1 MLLKKETLHVI
12 TQPRLFE
19 IEHARALDLR
29 VAPRTLRDFESR
41 AYSPGANDALAEF
54 VREHALAPT
63 TYTLRPL
70 PEELVAGKNTY
81 VYDAHTYHTKVP
93 PQAIARLIE
102 HYAAPGGLVLDP
114 FCGSGM
120 TGVAALQTGRIPILI
135 DLSPAATFIAF
146 NFVTP
151 MDAARYRAAFEA
163 VLAATA
169 DEALTVYGTHCRTCG
184 KLVPMNYMVWSYG
197 LLCKHCHQ
205 EFVLWDVARDEH
217 ADVRKSKIK
226 TEFACPHCGKLLKK
240 SHLHRTQPYPVQVG
254 YHCCD
259 SDRRES
265 TATPDAHD
273 LALLKTLE
281 VDGVP
286 GELWYPTNAFLPGLN
301 TRQPVSHGLTSI
313 DALYTT
319 RQLRVMAR
327 LWDIARRWPDAEEGV
342 KLMYTVTSLYQRVT
356 QLSEFRFWGGS
367 SNTANYNV
375 PMIFNEQN
383 VFQVFE
389 RKAKTIQKYFATWN
403 PLPAGP
409 FCIST
414 QSATDLSAI
423 PDGTIDYIFT
433 DPPFGGNINYSEM
446 NYLWESW
453 LGVFTNVEKEAIIN
467 RVQGKS
473 LDEYR
478 SLMTEAFGEMQRVL
492 KPGRWLTVMFHNSS
506 AKVWAALQQALAASG
521 FSIETTQTLDKKHG
535 TFKQF
540 VSPNAVGYDLLLHC
554 QKEAHTTSAAPALR
568 NNGAT
573 KAAIRAF
580 VKNAL
585 TQTPEDF
592 VVHYLHVEREDEVDS
607 RKLYALWLKARLEA
621 EEMIDVSYEE
631 FRKILVDVVRSEIAN
646 QRGQGRMI

>member
-1 MLLKKETLHVI
+1 MIAQPLLFDLTL
-12 TQPRLFE
+12 PP
-19 IEHARALDLR
+19 APLDLR
-29 VAPRTLRDFESR
+29 LTPRVVRDFARE
-41 AYSPGANDALAEF
+41 AYSPGANEALAEF
-54 VREHALAPT
+54 VRQHALPLAP
-63 TYTLRPL
+63 YTLKPL
-70 PEELVAGKNTY
+70 PEALAAGKNTY

-102 HYAAPGGLVLDP
+102 HYAEPGGLVLDP

-151 MDAARYRAAFEA
+151 MDAARYTEAFEA
-163 VLAATA
+163 VLAVTA
-169 DEALTVYGTHCRTCG
+169 DEALALYGTHCRTCG
-184 KLVPMNYMVWSYG
+184 KIVPMNYLVWSYG
-197 LLCKHCHQ
+197 LLCKHCHK

-226 TEFACPHCGKLLKK
+226 AEFDCPHCGRRLRKSLLR
-240 SHLHRTQPYPVQVG
+240 RTRPYPVQVG
-254 YHCCD
+254 YDCCA
-259 SDRRES
+259 SNRREA
-265 TATPDAHD
+265 TAVPDSAD
-273 LALLKTLE
+273 LALLQTLDAE
-281 VDGVP
+281 GIP
-286 GELWYPTNAFLPGLN
+286 AGLWYPTDALLPGLN
-301 TRQPVSHGLTSI
+301 TRQPISHGLTTI

-327 LWDIARRWPDAEEGV
+327 LWDIARRWPDAEVGL

-389 RKAKTIQKYFATWN
+389 RKAKTIQKYFATWE
-403 PLPAGP
+403 PALPDSP

-453 LGVFTNVEKEAIIN
+453 LGVFTQTAQEAIIN
-467 RVQGKS
+467 RVQGKAI
-473 LDEYR
+473 DEYQA
-478 SLMTEAFGEMQRVL
+478 LMAAAFGEMQRML

-506 AKVWAALQQALAASG
+506 AKVWAAIQQALAASG
-521 FSIETTQTLDKKHG
+521 FSIEITQTLDKQHG

-554 QKEAHTTSAAPALR
+554 QKEAHAPSAAPALR

-580 VKNAL
+580 VRNTLA
-585 TQTPEDF
+585 QAPEDF
-592 VVHYLHVEREDEVDS
+592 VVHYLHVERQDEVDS
-607 RKLYALWLKARLEA
+607 RKLYALWLKERLEA

-631 FRKILVDVVRSEIAN
+631 FRKILVGVIRSESAN
-646 QRGQGRMI
+646 QFVKGGV

>member
-1 MLLKKETLHVI
+1 VI
-12 TQPRLFE
+12 TQARLFE
-19 IEHARALDLR
+19 IEHPRTPLDLLA
-29 VAPRTLRDFESR
+29 VPRTLRDFAGR
-41 AYSPGANDALAEF
+41 AYAPGPNVALADF
-54 VREHALAPT
+54 VQVHALEPGH
-63 TYTLRPL
+63 YTLKPL
-70 PEELVAGKNTY
+70 LEELVAGKNTY

-120 TGVAALQTGRIPILI
+120 TGVAALQTGRTPILI

-151 MDAARYRAAFEA
+151 IDAARYTAAFEA

-169 DEALTVYGTHCRTCG
+169 DEALSMYGTHCRTCG

-197 LLCKHCHQ
+197 LLCKHCRQ

-226 TEFACPHCGKLLKK
+226 AEFDCPHCGKPLKK
-240 SHLHRTQPYPVQVG
+240 SHLCRTQPYPVQVG

-265 TATPDAHD
+265 TAIPDAHD
-273 LALLKTLE
+273 RALIKTLDAE
-281 VDGVP
+281 GIP
-286 GELWYPTNAFLPGLN
+286 GGLWYPTSAFPPGLN
-301 TRQPVSHGLTSI
+301 TRQPISHGLTSI

-327 LWDIARRWPDAEEGV
+327 LWDIARRWCDAEIGL

-389 RKAKTIQKYFATWN
+389 RKAKTIQKYFATWD
-403 PLPAGP
+403 PLPIGP

-423 PDGTIDYIFT
+423 PGDTIDYIFT

-453 LGVFTNVEKEAIIN
+453 LGVFTHIEKEAIIN

-473 LDEYR
+473 LDEYQD
-478 SLMTEAFGEMQRVL
+478 LMTQSFSEMHRVL
-492 KPGRWLTVMFHNSS
+492 KPGCWLTVMFHNSS
-506 AKVWAALQQALAASG
+506 AKVWSALQQALATSG
-521 FSIETTQTLDKKHG
+521 FSIETTQTLDKQHG

-554 QKEAHTTSAAPALR
+554 RKETHNASAVPTLH

-573 KAAIRAF
+573 KAAIRVF

-585 TQTPEDF
+585 AQAPEDF
-592 VVHYLHVEREDEVDS
+592 VVHYLHVERQDEVDS
-607 RKLYALWLKARLEA
+607 RKLYALWLKERLEA

-631 FRKILVDVVRSEIAN
+631 FRKILVGVMRSEVAN
-646 QRGQGRMI
+646 HLGKGGVRL

>member
-1 MLLKKETLHVI
+1 MSI
-12 TQPRLFE
+12 QPPLFDLTPPPTP
-19 IEHARALDLR
+19 LDLR
-29 VAPRTLRDFESR
+29 AAPRTVRDFARE
-41 AYSPGANDALAEF
+41 AYSPTRNEALAAF
-54 VREHALAPT
+54 VRQHALPPAY
-63 TYTLRPL
+63 YTLKPL
-70 PEELVAGKNTY
+70 PEALAAGKNTY

-93 PQAIARLIE
+93 PQAIACLIE

-151 MDAARYRAAFEA
+151 MDAARYTEAFEA

-169 DEALTVYGTHCRTCG
+169 DEALSLYSTHCRVCG
-184 KLVPMNYMVWSYG
+184 KVVPLNYLVWSYG
-197 LLCKHCHQ
+197 LLCKYCHK

-226 TEFACPHCGKLLKK
+226 AEFDCPHCGRPVKK
-240 SHLHRTQPYPVQVG
+240 SYLRRTQPYPVQVG
-254 YHCCD
+254 YDCCA
-259 SDRRES
+259 SNRREA
-265 TATPDAHD
+265 TAAPDAAD
-273 LALLKTLE
+273 LALLQTL
-281 VDGVP
+281 DAAGVP
-286 GELWYPTNAFLPGLN
+286 EGLWYPTDALPPGLN
-301 TRQPVSHGLTSI
+301 TRQPISHGLTSI

-319 RQLRVMAR
+319 RQLRAMAR
-327 LWDIARRWPDAEEGV
+327 LWDIARRWSDAEVGL

-389 RKAKTIQKYFATWN
+389 RKAKTIQKYFATWD
-403 PLPAGP
+403 PLPTGP

-414 QSATDLSAI
+414 QSATDLRAI
-423 PDGTIDYIFT
+423 PDDTIDYIFT

-453 LGVFTNVEKEAIIN
+453 LGVFTQTEKEAIIN
-467 RVQGKS
+467 RVQGKA
-473 LDEYR
+473 LGEYQD
-478 SLMTEAFGEMQRVL
+478 LMAAAFGEMQRVL

-506 AKVWAALQQALAASG
+506 AKVWAAIQQALADSG
-521 FSIETTQTLDKKHG
+521 FSIESTQTLDKQHG

-554 QKEAHTTSAAPALR
+554 QKAAQATSAAPTLR

-585 TQTPEDF
+585 AQTPEDF
-592 VVHYLHVEREDEVDS
+592 VVHYLHVERQDEVDS
-607 RKLYALWLKARLEA
+607 RKLYALWLKERLEA

-631 FRKILVDVVRSEIAN
+631 FRKILTGVIRSEFAH
-646 QRGQGRMI
+646 QLVKGGV

>member
-1 MLLKKETLHVI
+1 MTEQL
-12 TQPRLFE
+12 PLFNLDRPTRPLE
-19 IEHARALDLR
+19 LRA
-29 VAPRTLRDFESR
+29 APRTVRDFESG
-41 AYSPGANDALAEF
+41 AYSPGPNNALAEF
-54 VREHALAPT
+54 VWEHALPPT
-63 TYTLRPL
+63 DYKLKPL
-70 PEELVAGKNTY
+70 PEALSAGKNTY

-102 HYAAPGGLVLDP
+102 HYAEPEGLVLDP

-151 MDAARYRAAFEA
+151 IDAARYTEA
-163 VLAATA
+163 SDAILAATA
-169 DEALTVYGTHCRTCG
+169 EEALSLYGTHCRVCG
-184 KLVPMNYMVWSYG
+184 KVIPMNYMVWSYG
-197 LLCKHCHQ
+197 LLCKYCHK

-217 ADVRKSKIK
+217 TDVRKSKIK
-226 TEFACPHCGKLLKK
+226 TEFDCPHCGKPLKK
-240 SHLHRTQPYPVQVG
+240 SLLRRTHPYPVQVG
-254 YHCCD
+254 YDCCA
-259 SDRRES
+259 SNRREA
-265 TATPDAHD
+265 TAAPDAAD

-281 VDGVP
+281 AEGVP
-286 GELWYPTNAFLPGLN
+286 EELWYPTDALPSGLN
-301 TRQPVSHGLTSI
+301 TRQPISHGLTSI

-327 LWDIARRWPDAEEGV
+327 LWDIARRWPDVEVGL

-389 RKAKTIQKYFATWN
+389 RKAKTIQKYFATWD
-403 PLPAGP
+403 PLPDGP

-414 QSATDLSAI
+414 QSATDLSTI
-423 PDGTIDYIFT
+423 PDDTIDYIFT

-453 LGVFTNVEKEAIIN
+453 LGVFTRTEKEAIIN

-478 SLMTEAFGEMQRVL
+478 DLMTAAFGEMQRVL

-506 AKVWAALQQALAASG
+506 AKVWSALQQALATSG

-554 QKEAHTTSAAPALR
+554 RKEAHNASAVPVLH

-580 VKNAL
+580 VKNTLA
-585 TQTPEDF
+585 QAPEDF
-592 VVHYLHVEREDEVDS
+592 VVHYLHVERQDEVDG
-607 RKLYALWLKARLEA
+607 RKLYALWLKERLEA

-631 FRKILVDVVRSEIAN
+631 FRKILTGVIRSEFAD
-646 QRGQGRMI
+646 QFVKGGV